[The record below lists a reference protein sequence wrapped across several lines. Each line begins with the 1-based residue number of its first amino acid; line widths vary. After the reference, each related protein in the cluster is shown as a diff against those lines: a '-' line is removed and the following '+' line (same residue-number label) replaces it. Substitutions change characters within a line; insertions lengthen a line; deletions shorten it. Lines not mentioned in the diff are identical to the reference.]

1 MMFEKFI
8 VQRQSDEGTR
18 VAIARGVSARRVH
31 ECIAMVRAQ

>member
-18 VAIARGVSARRVH
+18 VAIARGVSSLRVH